1 MIKSPRKALKTLFF
15 SYAIPDDSTFII
27 RSETARVVQ
36 AYNPSPREADKG
48 RLPKVQSQPI
58 LYEMLP
64 QKCKQTKKTLIKTQK

>member
-58 LYEMLP
+58 L
-64 QKCKQTKKTLIKTQK
+64 CKAKSSRPAWATE